1 MVRLIGGAS
10 LLVWVSIL
18 GLGQSTSPP
27 IFEVATIKP
36 AALSTG
42 GGRVSTS
49 GSTVVYNNT
58 TVLNA
63 LGRAFGVTS
72 ANQITGPSWISE
84 NRYNITAKAP
94 DNTPKEQVPLML
106 QNLLIDR
113 FKLVLHRETRDLPA
127 YALVQGNGK
136 LKLVEDKNNPKN
148 STTLRD
154 GRREMKS
161 MNMAALAQ
169 FATLTLR
176 IPVLDRTGLSGY
188 YDFPYELTSEETQ
201 RDSEPSI
208 FTVISGLGLKLES
221 RKAPF
226 DVIVIDSGEKV
237 PAEN

>member
-136 LKLVEDKNNPKN
+136 LKLVEDKIIQRI
-148 STTLRD
+148 LR
-154 GRREMKS
+154 R
-161 MNMAALAQ
+161 
-169 FATLTLR
+169 
-176 IPVLDRTGLSGY
+176 
-188 YDFPYELTSEETQ
+188 
-201 RDSEPSI
+201 
-208 FTVISGLGLKLES
+208 
-221 RKAPF
+221 
-226 DVIVIDSGEKV
+226 
-237 PAEN
+237 